1 MTSSVVIAKIAPMLQ
16 GLLLKQKQ
24 QIDYF
29 YTYLDVAVCEE
40 LLYELVK
47 CQGVLFFTGIGKSG
61 FIAQKIAATM
71 LSTGNKA
78 FFLPPI
84 DALHGDLGMVSKKDA
99 VIILSKSGE
108 TEELLQLLPFIR
120 NKGAKI
126 LGITSNKESRLAR
139 GSDHIVILPCENELC
154 PFDLAPTTSTEVQL
168 LFGDVLA
175 IALMEIRGFSLSQ
188 FAENHPGGR
197 IGRRS
202 SMCVRDLMLD
212 KESSPLCLS
221 EDRLEEVLIDF
232 TNKRCGCLIIID
244 EKRQLKGIFTDGDL
258 RRALQAKGEK
268 ILKEKVG
275 ELMTRTPKAIKAAA
289 LAWDAMKLMESDQKH
304 PVMVLPVLDDK
315 DEVIGIIKMHDLIQA
330 GL

>member
-99 VIILSKSGE
+99 
-108 TEELLQLLPFIR
+108 
-120 NKGAKI
+120 
-126 LGITSNKESRLAR
+126 
-139 GSDHIVILPCENELC
+139 
-154 PFDLAPTTSTEVQL
+154 
-168 LFGDVLA
+168 
-175 IALMEIRGFSLSQ
+175 
-188 FAENHPGGR
+188 
-197 IGRRS
+197 
-202 SMCVRDLMLD
+202 
-212 KESSPLCLS
+212 
-221 EDRLEEVLIDF
+221 
-232 TNKRCGCLIIID
+232 
-244 EKRQLKGIFTDGDL
+244 
-258 RRALQAKGEK
+258 
-268 ILKEKVG
+268 
-275 ELMTRTPKAIKAAA
+275 
-289 LAWDAMKLMESDQKH
+289 
-304 PVMVLPVLDDK
+304 
-315 DEVIGIIKMHDLIQA
+315 
-330 GL
+330 